1 MDAYK
6 KGTMETALDRIPE
19 LIRDQIEPW
28 VWEYLV
34 RFAKSARLDGATPAE
49 VLRALGLEE
58 ALQTRPIGVSPQL
71 QELYS
76 RLKQT
81 AGTRRTEEENLY
93 IRDLVEQVLD
103 SGVKRSTLAETIG
116 VSESSVR
123 NLLNPYYQRQTK
135 EERERYR
142 LERLE
147 IRRARREL
155 L

>member
-1 MDAYK
+1 
-6 KGTMETALDRIPE
+6 METALDRIPE

-34 RFAKSARLDGATPAE
+34 RFVKSARLDGATPSE

-76 RLKQT
+76 RLKRT